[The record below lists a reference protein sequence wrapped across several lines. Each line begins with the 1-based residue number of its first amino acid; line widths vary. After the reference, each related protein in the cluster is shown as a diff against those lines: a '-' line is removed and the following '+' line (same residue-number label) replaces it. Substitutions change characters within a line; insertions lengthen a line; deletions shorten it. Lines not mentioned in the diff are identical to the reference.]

1 MKGKVIA
8 VCRGAKKGC
17 PKENVGSGR
26 FERGMGLAGDA
37 HAGTEKEVSIL
48 SKERVDALSAQT
60 GLSFPPGAF
69 AENLLVGGLEE
80 EALLPGVQL
89 RIGEAVLEV
98 HQIGKEPNISHSYQ
112 TQGHSL
118 LPRYGIFAKVIRGGV
133 VKNGDEVESLPPS
146 PT

>member
-1 MKGKVIA
+1 
-8 VCRGAKKGC
+8 
-17 PKENVGSGR
+17 
-26 FERGMGLAGDA
+26 MGLAGDA

-80 EALLPGVQL
+80 EALLSGVRL
-89 RIGEAVLEV
+89 RIGEAVLKV
-98 HQIGKEPNISHSYQ
+98 YQIGKEPNLSHSYHY
-112 TQGHSL
+112 QGHSL

-133 VKNGDEVESLPPS
+133 VKNGDEVECLSSPSL
-146 PT
+146 

>member
-1 MKGKVIA
+1 LKGKVIA

-17 PKENVGSGR
+17 PKEEVGSGL
-26 FERGMGLAGDA
+26 FEKGKGLAGDA

-48 SKERVDALSAQT
+48 PKERVDALSAAT

-69 AENLLVGGLEE
+69 AENLLIEGLE
-80 EALLPGVQL
+80 ADACVPGVRL
-89 RIGEAVLEV
+89 RVGEAVLEV

-118 LPRYGIFAKVIRGGV
+118 LPRYGIFAKVIHGGIVKRGD
-133 VKNGDEVESLPPS
+133 KVEWLPS
-146 PT
+146 SSS